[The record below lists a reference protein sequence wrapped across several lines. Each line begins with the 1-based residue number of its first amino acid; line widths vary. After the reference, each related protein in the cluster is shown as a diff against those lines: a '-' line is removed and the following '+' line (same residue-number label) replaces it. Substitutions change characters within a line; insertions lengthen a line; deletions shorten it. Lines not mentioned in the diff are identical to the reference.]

1 LQHHTDEHI
10 APDGPLLKID
20 TGDYRLTPLP
30 DGTTRLTLRTNYV
43 AMTHVNFARWWGELL
58 LGDIQDNV
66 LAVVKQRAEARHATA
81 G

>member
-1 LQHHTDEHI
+1 MNSIDLHDV
-10 APDGPLLKID
+10 ARALSDLRAARPLVHNI
-20 TGDYRLTPLP
+20 
-30 DGTTRLTLRTNYV
+30 TNYV
-43 AMTHVNFARWWGELL
+43 AMTHVNFYARWWGELL